1 MRAIIRITSTDARK
15 GGCNRSGKSAA
26 DGMAGNSPGKIA
38 EARQT
43 FRRIAACTGLLL
55 LLAAWLPGFGWS
67 SDEARLWKALANGGH
82 VALMRHALAPGF
94 GDPDN
99 FRVDD
104 CTTQRNL
111 SAEGRQQARDIG
123 QRFRDNRVDNVRV
136 FSSQWCRCLD
146 TARLLG
152 LGEVTP
158 YPGLNSFFQDRD
170 REAMRT
176 AETWELI
183 GARGGGP
190 SLVLVTHQVNITALT
205 GVVPQSGE
213 IVVLRSDGDRWVVLG
228 RIR

>member
-1 MRAIIRITSTDARK
+1 MRAIIRITLTAARK

-26 DGMAGNSPGKIA
+26 GGMAGKGPGTVAKA
-38 EARQT
+38 KRR
-43 FRRIAACTGLLL
+43 FRRIVVCAGLLL
-55 LLAAWLPGFGWS
+55 LPAWLPAIVWGA
-67 SDEARLWKALANGGH
+67 DEADLWRAIGSGGH

-94 GDPDN
+94 GDPDH

-123 QRFRDNRVDNVRV
+123 QRFRDKRADNVLV

-152 LGEVTP
+152 LGEVNP
-158 YPGLNSFFQDRD
+158 FPGLNSFFQDRD
-170 REAMRT
+170 REVVRT
-176 AETWELI
+176 AATWELI
-183 GARGGGP
+183 GARAGGP

-213 IVVLRSDGDRWVVLG
+213 IVVLRPDGDQWVVLG

>member
-1 MRAIIRITSTDARK
+1 M
-15 GGCNRSGKSAA
+15 
-26 DGMAGNSPGKIA
+26 
-38 EARQT
+38 
-43 FRRIAACTGLLL
+43 
-55 LLAAWLPGFGWS
+55 
-67 SDEARLWKALANGGH
+67 WKALANGGH